1 MSLQNGIAPTVGE
14 REGRRTAIGRG
25 CLQPSYKKGLASL
38 MVSPQPK
45 SHGGGL
51 TSLLEWACSST
62 LPAAAEL
69 RRAFLYLQYN
79 VQ

>member
-14 REGRRTAIGRG
+14 REERRTVIGRG
-25 CLQPSYKKGLASL
+25 CLQHSYKKGLARL

-45 SHGGGL
+45 SHGGL